1 MTPDKGGDVY
11 LVPTSTQTDQD
22 VWLIDSG
29 AFYHMKPHREW
40 LCEYERREEVNVFLG
55 DELTTKIVGRGRVR
69 MILQD
74 GRSST
79 LPCVLHITGLERN
92 MIYVSKMSE
101 AGVHTLFQKDMC
113 NIVIGVM
120 VLMKG
125 SPIGTVYKLLGNVDL
140 TGCNSIDVPEFNSN

>member
-1 MTPDKGGDVY
+1 
-11 LVPTSTQTDQD
+11 
-22 VWLIDSG
+22 
-29 AFYHMKPHREW
+29 
-40 LCEYERREEVNVFLG
+40 
-55 DELTTKIVGRGRVR
+55 

-92 MIYVSKMSE
+92 MIYVSKMSD

-113 NIVIGVM
+113 NIAIGVM

-125 SPIGTVYKLLGNVDL
+125 IPIGTVYKLLGNVDL